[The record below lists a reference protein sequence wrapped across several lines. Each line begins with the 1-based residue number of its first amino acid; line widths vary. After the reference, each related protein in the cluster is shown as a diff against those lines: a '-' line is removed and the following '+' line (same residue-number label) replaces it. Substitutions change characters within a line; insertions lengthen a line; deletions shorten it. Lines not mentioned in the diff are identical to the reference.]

1 MLLSRVQVLRSVHR
15 LGCSQM
21 DCSLLSV
28 AFLGVNDR
36 VCRVD
41 DLAAA
46 EELGG
51 IKSFLAISDAYSN
64 MGREMNLFGTA
75 YPEKDLFRKP
85 NNIVVL
91 S

>member
-1 MLLSRVQVLRSVHR
+1 MTLSRVQGLRSVHH

-21 DCSLLSV
+21 DCSLLST
-28 AFLGVNDR
+28 AFLGFNDG

-51 IKSFLAISDAYSN
+51 IKKIFGYIGCLFKHGKGDESFQNSMPGEGFIQK
-64 MGREMNLFGTA
+64 T
-75 YPEKDLFRKP
+75 K
-85 NNIVVL
+85 
-91 S
+91 

>member
-1 MLLSRVQVLRSVHR
+1 
-15 LGCSQM
+15 M

-28 AFLGVNDR
+28 AFLGVNDG

-51 IKSFLAISDAYSN
+51 IKKIFGYIGCLFKHGKEDESF
-64 MGREMNLFGTA
+64 R
-75 YPEKDLFRKP
+75 
-85 NNIVVL
+85 NNIPGEGLVKKTK
-91 S
+91 